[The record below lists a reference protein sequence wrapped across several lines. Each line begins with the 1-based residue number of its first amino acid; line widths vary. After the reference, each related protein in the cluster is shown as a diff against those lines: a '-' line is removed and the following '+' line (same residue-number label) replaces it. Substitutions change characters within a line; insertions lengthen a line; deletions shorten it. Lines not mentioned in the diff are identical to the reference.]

1 MATEFSKAFQEA
13 LTIFKLPKEEQPK
26 TQDEYIKLLDKL
38 RENIKESEK
47 EFFDDL
53 YESF

>member
-1 MATEFSKAFQEA
+1 MAQEFSKAFQEA
-13 LTIFKLPKEEQPK
+13 LGIFELPKDQQPK
-26 TQDEYIKLLDKL
+26 TRDEYVKLLDKL